1 MSSSLAIFLTY
12 LDDGEAALLVV
23 AEVDAGLVD
32 AALVVAL
39 AEHAGLELLALHA
52 RLQLGA
58 FSGTRLDERGGNGI
72 RNSGN
77 KAISRVLT

>member
-1 MSSSLAIFLTY
+1 MNSNSTH

-32 AALVVAL
+32 AALVVPL
-39 AEHAGLELLALHA
+39 AQDAGLELLALHA

-58 FSGTRLDERGGNGI
+58 FSGACLDGERNRI
-72 RNSGN
+72 RRSVN
-77 KAISRVLT
+77 KEWRQSFLRFER